1 MEIDE
6 NLLSRV
12 SDFLNTED
20 GAQILNQLKS
30 SFGADSGSKAASP
43 NIPDFSQ
50 LLSGFSGVKKEDAN
64 SESGIDVTKLLPL
77 ISAITKA
84 KTDDRATNLLT
95 SLKPLLSKERVARV
109 DHAITLMK
117 IIALLPILKEYG
129 FSISDLF

>member
-12 SDFLNTED
+12 SDFLNTDD

-30 SFGADSGSKAASP
+30 SFGINNEAS
-43 NIPDFSQ
+43 NATVDTSDLSQ
-50 LLSGFSGVKKEDAN
+50 LLSSFSGNKKEASRTDN
-64 SESGIDVTKLLPL
+64 IDVAKLIPL
-77 ISAITKA
+77 ITAISRA
-84 KTDDRATNLLT
+84 KTDDRATNLLI
-95 SLKPLLSKERVARV
+95 SLKPLLSKEREPRV

-117 IIALLPILKEYG
+117 IIALLSILKEYG